1 MKKQTKII
9 IGIVLAIAVVIVAI
23 SFMFPTV
30 FKELTSGT
38 FGKADKYHKTQM
50 TEKDII
56 LRSELVADSNQLRN
70 MIQGLIYFSLFTEDI
85 SNSIDSCVNAYKTQ
99 GILNDP
105 AKTPTL
111 LALQDFSNY
120 IKNNNKTLR
129 ATISLLTGF
138 YLKDNSDP
146 SADVEKNLREFGNY
160 VQNLNEKDSVLEL
173 ALNSMDHFML
183 SNRTLKTKKTELA
196 NLKAIRDQ
204 LLIGSVQLAGL
215 LQDKPLSARL
225 CSYAISSQAGL
236 QKLCGQ
242 ENLGAI
248 RNQDNLGTKSYT
260 GFIVGAQEK
269 LNVGLM
275 PEAQQTLNM
284 IRSQDGLGAEIVGSQ
299 FSRSSA
305 GQLNEII
312 QAQQLAGG
320 RMQSHGLGS
329 IGNIIIYDKANLN
342 FIVSDVPKLQS
353 ALSAAELNSV
363 LSGSQ
368 NLGVV
373 GYFSQQGLN
382 LVGSTFDLQQAVRSQ
397 SLSSV
402 LSSSQLN
409 LLYGGYPQGLGSI
422 PVQSSFIGM
431 MQQLGNMGIG
441 VKSGQE

>member
-1 MKKQTKII
+1 MKKQTKIV
-9 IGIVLAIAVVIVAI
+9 IGIVLAVAVVIIAI

-30 FKELTSGT
+30 FKGLTSGT

-50 TEKDII
+50 TEKDIL
-56 LRSELVADSNQLRN
+56 LRSELVADSNELRN

-85 SNSIDSCVNAYKTQ
+85 SNSIDSCVDACQSQ
-99 GILNDP
+99 GIMNDP
-105 AKTPTL
+105 KKATTM
-111 LALQDFSNY
+111 LALKDFSDY

-138 YLKDNSDP
+138 YLKDEQEQ
-146 SADVEKNLREFGNY
+146 SADVEKNLRAFGNY
-160 VQNLNEKDSVLEL
+160 VNNLNEKDSILEL
-173 ALNSMDHFML
+173 ALTSIDNFML
-183 SNRTLKTKKTELA
+183 SNRVLKTKKTELA

-215 LQDKPLSARL
+215 IQDKPLSATL

-236 QKLCGQ
+236 QGLLGQ
-242 ENLGAI
+242 ENLGVI
-248 RNQDNLGTKSYT
+248 RNQDNLGDQIMT
-260 GFIVGAQEK
+260 GFIAGAQEK
-269 LNVGLM
+269 LNVRIT

-284 IRSQDGLGAEIVGSQ
+284 IRSQDGLGVEIVESQ
-299 FSRSSA
+299 VSMGSA

-312 QAQQLAGG
+312 QAQQLSSSAVKN
-320 RMQSHGLGS
+320 QELGS
-329 IGNIIIYDKANLN
+329 IGNIIIYDKANLD
-342 FIVSDVPKLQS
+342 FVVSDVPKLQN

-373 GYFSQQGLN
+373 AFLSQQGLN

-409 LLYGGYPQGLGSI
+409 VLYGYPQGFGSI